1 MAPMT
6 DAQQALE
13 PLLTEVRARSTGIG
27 SHIHGELHW
36 RTVGANGLWL
46 AEPLDGADT
55 LVIFLFALLH
65 DSMRVNDSIDPEHG
79 PRAAAFAGELHAEGV
94 CPPHAAQLETLQ
106 YACFEHTNGLVSD
119 DPTVGACWD
128 ADRLDLP
135 RVGIQPDPARFS
147 TARAHE
153 GPPTIT
159 DLPDWET
166 LYAAA
171 RNDEQ
176 RSQFL
181 RGDGLRDQVALRQRA
196 ALLAQRVPHRL
207 RLDASATTRRERGR

>member
-1 MAPMT
+1 MHVTQTAI
-6 DAQQALE
+6 E
-13 PLLTEVRARSTGIG
+13 PLLAEVRARSTGID

-36 RTVGANGLWL
+36 RTVGTNGLWL

-65 DSMRVNDSIDPEHG
+65 DSMRENDSIDPEHG
-79 PRAAAFAGELHAEGV
+79 ARAAAFAVALHAEGLLGTT
-94 CPPHAAQLETLQ
+94 PAQLETLR
-106 YACFEHTNGLVSD
+106 YACFEHTNGLVSS
-119 DPTVGACWD
+119 DPTVGVCWD

-153 GPPTIT
+153 GPPE
-159 DLPDWET
+159 LGEPPDWEA

-171 RNDEQ
+171 TGTTSSGA
-176 RSQFL
+176 RS
-181 RGDGLRDQVALRQRA
+181 
-196 ALLAQRVPHRL
+196 
-207 RLDASATTRRERGR
+207 SAETGFEIR

>member
-1 MAPMT
+1 MHGALVE
-6 DAQQALE
+6 LE
-13 PLLTEVRARSTGIG
+13 PLFAEVRARSTGID
-27 SHIHGELHW
+27 SHVHGELHW

-46 AEPLDGADT
+46 AEPLNGADA

-65 DSMRVNDSIDPEHG
+65 DSMRVNDSVDPEHG

-94 CPPHAAQLETLQ
+94 LFATAAQLETLQ
-106 YACFEHTNGLVSD
+106 YACFEHTNGLVSS

-147 TARAHE
+147 TERAHE
-153 GPPTIT
+153 GPPVIT
-159 DLPDWET
+159 ELPTWKS

-171 RNDEQ
+171 TGTTSSGA
-176 RSQFL
+176 RS
-181 RGDGLRDQVALRQRA
+181 
-196 ALLAQRVPHRL
+196 
-207 RLDASATTRRERGR
+207 SAETGFEIR

>member
-1 MAPMT
+1 VRENRRIASVSV
-6 DAQQALE
+6 
-13 PLLTEVRARSTGIG
+13 PLLPLLAEVRARSTGIG

-55 LVIFLFALLH
+55 YVIFLFALLH
-65 DSMRVNDSIDPEHG
+65 DSMRENDGRDPQHG
-79 PRAAAFAGELHAEGV
+79 PRAAVFATELHSEGLLRTT
-94 CPPHAAQLETLQ
+94 PAQLETLH

-135 RVGIQPDPARFS
+135 RVWIQPDPARFS

-153 GPPTIT
+153 GPP
-159 DLPDWET
+159 DLGGAPPDWET

-171 RNDEQ
+171 T
-176 RSQFL
+176 
-181 RGDGLRDQVALRQRA
+181 G
-196 ALLAQRVPHRL
+196 
-207 RLDASATTRRERGR
+207 TTRSGASSAADTGFEIR